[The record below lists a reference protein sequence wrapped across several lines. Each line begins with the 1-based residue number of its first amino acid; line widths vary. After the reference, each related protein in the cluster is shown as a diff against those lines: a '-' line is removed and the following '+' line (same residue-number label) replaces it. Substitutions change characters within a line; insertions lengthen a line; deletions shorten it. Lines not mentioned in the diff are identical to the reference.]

1 MKKEFEVKKCL
12 KCGAMVEVLTPCTCN
27 NCGIKCC
34 GEEMVSLRANS
45 TDASH
50 EKHLPVYEVEGD
62 KIVVHVPHVMEEDH
76 YIEYIALDTQNSIKR
91 KYLTIGK
98 EAKVKF
104 RYVKGSKLYAYCNKH
119 GLWSVDVE

>member
-1 MKKEFEVKKCL
+1 MIL
-12 KCGAMVEVLTPCTCN
+12 
-27 NCGIKCC
+27 
-34 GEEMVSLRANS
+34 LRANS

-50 EKHLPVYEVEGD
+50 EKHLPVYEVVGD
-62 KIVVHVPHVMEEDH
+62 KILVHVPHVMEEDH
-76 YIEYIALDTQNSIKR
+76 YIEYIALVTENSTKR

-119 GLWSVDVE
+119 GLWCVDVE